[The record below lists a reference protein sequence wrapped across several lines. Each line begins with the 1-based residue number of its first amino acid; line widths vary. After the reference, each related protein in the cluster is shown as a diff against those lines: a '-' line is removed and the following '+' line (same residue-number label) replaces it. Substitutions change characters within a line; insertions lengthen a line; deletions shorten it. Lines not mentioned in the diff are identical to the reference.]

1 MENREKKTVWI
12 LLAAAIILSLISL
25 MIGPASS
32 GNIFSM
38 ENRPILLHLRLPRV
52 LGAWICGGALALS
65 GAIIQTVLNNPL
77 SSANILGI
85 NSACGFFSVLA
96 GIFFPASFLAGSL
109 FSFVGGMI
117 AALFIVLMVHYKKPS
132 RLTIILAGLAIG
144 SLFSAGIDL
153 LLVIDPDALAG
164 YASFKIGSLSGLSL
178 RRVFQSALIL
188 VPLMIGVILL
198 SRQLDMFS
206 LGSLHSNALGFSFG
220 RWMIAFLIVASALAS
235 QVVSLCG
242 LIGFVGLIVPAWLS
256 RFHLSMRGYLILSL
270 MAGAVLVL
278 VADLIGR
285 VCFLPWE
292 MPAGLIL
299 SLFGGPY
306 FLVLLFTKGKNYA

>member
-1 MENREKKTVWI
+1 MENKEKKLA
-12 LLAAAIILSLISL
+12 LLLLVGALGLSLISL

-32 GNIFSM
+32 GNIFSP
-38 ENRPILLHLRLPRV
+38 ENRPILLHLRFPRV

-96 GIFFPASFLAGSL
+96 GIFFPTSFAAGSI
-109 FSFVGGMI
+109 FSFIGGMI
-117 AALFIVLMVHYKKPS
+117 ASLFIVLMVRRKNPS

-153 LLVIDPDALAG
+153 LLVIDPDALSG
-164 YASFKIGSLSGLSL
+164 YASFKIGSLSALSL
-178 RRVFQSALIL
+178 KRVLQSALIL
-188 VPLMIGVILL
+188 VPLMIAVLIL
-198 SRQLDMFS
+198 SRQLEMFS
-206 LGSLHSNALGFSFG
+206 FGALHSGAMGFSFA
-220 RWMIAFLIVASALAS
+220 RWMIVFLMVASALAS

-242 LIGFVGLIVPAWLS
+242 LIGFVGLIVPAWLR
-256 RFHLSMRGYLILSL
+256 RFNFSMSGYLMLSL
-270 MAGAVLVL
+270 LAGAVLVL
-278 VADLIGR
+278 VSDLIGR